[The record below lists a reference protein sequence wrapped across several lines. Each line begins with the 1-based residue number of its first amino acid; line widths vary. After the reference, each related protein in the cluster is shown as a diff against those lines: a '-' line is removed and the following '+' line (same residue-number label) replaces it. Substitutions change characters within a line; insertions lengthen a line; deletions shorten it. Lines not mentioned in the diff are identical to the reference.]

1 MYQLDPDYVH
11 VLCLKYYEGL
21 TINKIREILEIPE
34 GTVKSRLKKIKDT
47 LSIGIFATAALL
59 NPMQARAFGE
69 RVVTT
74 IKSIVSGSL
83 VNESIGFS
91 PKDEQLPDQ
100 PGDVQNNTP
109 GTINEIVNKAS
120 FDVQV
125 PGYLP
130 PDYELEDAQVSTI
143 TSKLSKATLK
153 YSNGT
158 DILII
163 TERNAPDDYGQ
174 SIMYDN
180 EDMLREKITIE
191 SQDYIVLSLWL
202 L

>member
-1 MYQLDPDYVH
+1 M
-11 VLCLKYYEGL
+11 
-21 TINKIREILEIPE
+21 EIPE